1 MIEFKNVSLSIDDR
15 QILKN
20 ISMKVLPG
28 NTMVIVGASGS
39 GKTTTL
45 RLILGL
51 IRPDSGQ
58 ILIDGQD
65 MTKLEEK
72 EMAPIRSKMALV
84 FQGSALFDS
93 LSVGENVG
101 YRLWEQGLLD
111 EESIELKVME
121 SLRFVGLDDIVDHMP
136 AELSGGMK
144 KRVAIA
150 RALASG
156 PEVILYDE
164 PTAGLDPVNTYIIKE
179 LICRLHTKE
188 HVTQVVVTH
197 DIETAYRVADH
208 LIMIQLGE
216 EVFHG
221 TLDELKAS
229 TDLRIQAFLHPEE
242 VLTTPECL
250 VHKDENFGIA
260 PEKLKELPR
269 SKLPRSR

>member
-1 MIEFKNVSLSIDDR
+1 VIEIKGVSLSLDDR

-28 NTMVIVGASGS
+28 ETMVIVGGSGS
-39 GKTTTL
+39 GKTTIL

-51 IRPDSGQ
+51 IRPDSGH
-58 ILIDGQD
+58 ILIEGQD
-65 MTKLEEK
+65 VVNLSEEQ
-72 EMAPIRSKMALV
+72 MADIRGKMALV

-111 EESIELKVME
+111 EETIEQKVME
-121 SLRFVGLDDIVDHMP
+121 SLRFVGLDNIADSMP

-150 RALASG
+150 RALASS
-156 PEVILYDE
+156 PHLILYDE
-164 PTAGLDPVNTYIIKE
+164 PTAGLDPVNTHIIKE

-197 DIETAYRVADH
+197 DIETAYRIADH
-208 LIMIQLGE
+208 FIMIQLGE
-216 EVFHG
+216 QVFNG
-221 TLDELKAS
+221 TIKELKAS
-229 TDLRIQAFLHPEE
+229 TDQRILAFLHPEA
-242 VLTTPECL
+242 VLTTPACL
-250 VHKDENFGIA
+250 AHKDENFGIA
-260 PEKLKELPR
+260 PEKRKELPR
-269 SKLPRSR
+269 

>member
-20 ISMKVLPG
+20 ITMEVLPG
-28 NTMVIVGASGS
+28 NTLVIVGGSGS
-39 GKTTTL
+39 GKTTIL

-58 ILIDGQD
+58 ILIDGKD
-65 MTKLEEK
+65 ITKIEEK

-111 EESIELKVME
+111 EEAIELKVME

-150 RALASG
+150 RALASH
-156 PEVILYDE
+156 PEVILFDE

-216 EVFHG
+216 EVFNG
-221 TLDELKAS
+221 TLEELKAS
-229 TDLRIQAFLHPEE
+229 TDNRIQAFLHPEA
-242 VLTTPECL
+242 VLTTPACF

-260 PEKLKELPR
+260 PEKLKDLPR

>member
-15 QILKN
+15 QILNN
-20 ISMKVLPG
+20 ISMKVLPA
-28 NTMVIVGASGS
+28 NTMVIVGGSGS
-39 GKTTTL
+39 GKTTIL

-65 MTKLEEK
+65 ITRLEE
-72 EMAPIRSKMALV
+72 EDMLPLRGKMALV

-111 EESIELKVME
+111 EEKIELKVME
-121 SLRFVGLDDIVDHMP
+121 SLRFVGLDDIVDAMP

-150 RALASG
+150 RALASN
-156 PEVILYDE
+156 PKVILFDE

-197 DIETAYRVADH
+197 DIETAYRVADQ

-221 TLDELKAS
+221 TLDELQAS
-229 TDLRIQAFLHPEE
+229 TDNRIVAFLHPEAL
-242 VLTTPECL
+242 LTTPACL
-250 VHKDENFGIA
+250 VHKDENFGLA
-260 PEKLKELPR
+260 PEKLKELPT
-269 SKLPRSR
+269 

>member
-15 QILKN
+15 QILNN
-20 ISMKVLPG
+20 ISMEVLPG
-28 NTMVIVGASGS
+28 NTMVIVGGSGS
-39 GKTTTL
+39 GKTTIL

-65 MTKLEEK
+65 MTRLEEK
-72 EMAPIRSKMALV
+72 QMAPIRAKMALV

-111 EESIELKVME
+111 EETIELKVME

-156 PEVILYDE
+156 PEVILFDE

-188 HVTQVVVTH
+188 HVTQIVVTH

-221 TLDELKAS
+221 TLEELKAS
-229 TDLRIQAFLHPEE
+229 TDLRITAFLHPET
-242 VLTTPECL
+242 VLSTPDCL

-260 PEKLKELPR
+260 PEKLKDLPR
-269 SKLPRSR
+269 SKLPRSG